1 MLESPPI
8 MSLPKNRKEFLDEAE
23 KLINGDRE
31 KDYGDPFKN
40 FKDIATGWSL
50 ITGAEITPSQ
60 VTLMMAWLKMA
71 RLFKTPDHLDSWV
84 DLIGYAALGGELSQ
98 KGEKND

>member
-1 MLESPPI
+1 MLKRLPL
-8 MSLPKNRKEFLDEAE
+8 MSIPTKRKEFLDDAE

-31 KDYGDPFKN
+31 KEYGDPFKN
-40 FKDIATGWSL
+40 FKDIAAGWSL
-50 ITGAEITPSQ
+50 ITGSEITATQ

-71 RLFKTPDHLDSWV
+71 RLFKTPNHSDSWV

-98 KGEKND
+98 KEEKK